1 MAVEQRR
8 TRSGELVWYST
19 LSGWFGESEQHAW
32 HEENAEIHRREC
44 NTQDAIAAEFGKLPL
59 EEIRRLDKEQNE
71 REAREQADQEQINFV
86 SKFVRDNP
94 WYVNNTHNRDVIS
107 RRINELVQ
115 SQGRQYADWGEQDF
129 RLAIDAAADAG
140 ELYTNGRYVRQS
152 PDTEAMETGELR
164 QRAINQLRGVKPA
177 WEGR

>member
-8 TRSGELVWYST
+8 SRNGQLFWYST
-19 LSGWFGESEQHAW
+19 LANFASESQLHAQD
-32 HEENAEIHRREC
+32 EENKEIHRREC
-44 NTQDAIAAEFGKLPL
+44 NTQDAIAAEFAKVPL
-59 EEIRRLDKEQNE
+59 EEIRRLDTEKNE

-107 RRINELVQ
+107 QRINKLVQ

-164 QRAINQLRGVKPA
+164 QAAIDQLRGL
-177 WEGR
+177 R